1 MNTVFSLLFTP
12 VGRYAIIAVIVVL
25 TLSGVYFKIRSDAIA
40 EVEAAAVAD
49 ALRRT
54 QDAVRAGDAVD
65 VTPDGLLKSDGHK
78 RD

>member
-1 MNTVFSLLFTP
+1 MFSLLFTP
-12 VGRYAIIAVIVVL
+12 MGRYLGIAVAVVI
-25 TLSGVYFKIRSDAIA
+25 TLGGVYFKIRADAIA
-40 EVEAAAVAD
+40 EVEAAAVSD

>member
-1 MNTVFSLLFTP
+1 MFSLLLSPLT
-12 VGRYAIIAVIVVL
+12 RYLILGASIVMVAL
-25 TLSGVYFKIRSDAIA
+25 GIYGKIRADAIA

-54 QDAVRAGDAVD
+54 QDAIRAGDAVNIS
-65 VTPDGLLKSDGHK
+65 PDRVRESDGFR

>member
-1 MNTVFSLLFTP
+1 MVFSLLFTP
-12 VGRYAIIAVIVVL
+12 MGRYLGIAVAVVI
-25 TLSGVYFKIRSDAIA
+25 TLGGVYFKIRADAIA
-40 EVEAAAVAD
+40 EVEAAAVSD